1 MHPITALQMEWSLWT
16 RDIEE
21 EIIPLCRYI
30 QFTDDVFLYILV
42 SWLFPCL
49 RNLRRIHHWHVHQ
62 FLMWQCEHFNW
73 EIDCMYPKIKS
84 LHFFL
89 LFFLGIPILLSF
101 LNDCYN
107 KENCPFLCSFDFD
120 ILKLSYSEAWVCS
133 LEPWCY
139 CACWELGI
147 GIVPYSPLGR
157 GFFAGKGVVENL
169 AANSIL
175 VKFHQYIVSFICW
188 TFKLLA

>member
-30 QFTDDVFLYILV
+30 QFTDDVFLYFLV

-62 FLMWQCEHFNW
+62 FLMWQCEHFK

-107 KENCPFLCSFDFD
+107 KENCPFCVALISIYWNYLIQKHEYALLNLDA
-120 ILKLSYSEAWVCS
+120 IVPVGS
-133 LEPWCY
+133 LEL
-139 CACWELGI
+139 E
-147 GIVPYSPLGR
+147 
-157 GFFAGKGVVENL
+157 
-169 AANSIL
+169 
-175 VKFHQYIVSFICW
+175 
-188 TFKLLA
+188 